1 MRKVAICGL
10 AADVLYR
17 SRGGATQEVV
27 ETRDGENGQATALDV
42 LIPVKEQSLL

>member
-17 SRGGATQEVV
+17 SVERRDQEVV
-27 ETRDGENGQATALDV
+27 ETRDGENGQATALDF
-42 LIPVKEQSLL
+42 LIPVKE